1 MNVDREQAHFE
12 NRYDAGR
19 QLADK
24 LGGYKGQ
31 SEVVLAIPNG
41 GVPIGLEV
49 ALALEADLDLVISRK
64 IPLPLNPEAGFGAVA
79 DDGTVILNEE
89 VVEKVGL
96 SPHQI
101 NYQINR
107 VRAEIRRR
115 SLLYRK
121 DRPPS
126 AVNGKTVIIT
136 DDGLASG
143 FTMMV
148 AVESVRR
155 RRPKEIVVAVP
166 AASVAALAQLEKV
179 ADKVVTMVKGTMP
192 KFYIADFYR
201 NWYDISDGEVTQ
213 CLKEWQMRHFR
224 SNTKPP
230 HNK

>member
-1 MNVDREQAHFE
+1 MRFGREQARFE

-24 LGGYKGQ
+24 LGEYKSQ
-31 SEVVLAIPNG
+31 SEVVFAIPNG

-89 VVEKVGL
+89 VVKKVGL

-101 NYQINR
+101 NYQINQ
-107 VRAEIRRR
+107 VRAEIRKR

-121 DRPPS
+121 DRPLATVS
-126 AVNGKTVIIT
+126 DKKVIIT

-143 FTMMV
+143 FTMMT
-148 AVESVRR
+148 AVKSVRR
-155 RRPKEIVVAVP
+155 RRPKEIVVTVP
-166 AASVAALAQLEKV
+166 VASAAALAQLEKV
-179 ADKVVTMVKGTMP
+179 ADKVVTLAKGTMP

-201 NWYDISDGEVTQ
+201 NWHDLSDDEVTQ
-213 CLKEWQMRHFR
+213 CLKEWRTRHFR
-224 SNTKPP
+224 SNTKP
-230 HNK
+230 HEN

>member
-1 MNVDREQAHFE
+1 MHFARERALFD

-19 QLADK
+19 QLAAQ
-24 LGGYKGQ
+24 LGEYEGR
-31 SEVVLAIPNG
+31 SVVVLAIPNG

-89 VVEKVGL
+89 LVERFDL

-101 NYQINR
+101 NYQINQVR
-107 VRAEIRRR
+107 VDIRQRT
-115 SLLYRK
+115 LLYRK
-121 DRPPS
+121 DRPLTVVS
-126 AVNGKTVIIT
+126 DKTVMIT

-143 FTMMV
+143 FTMMA

-166 AASVAALAQLEKV
+166 AASAAALERVEGA
-179 ADKVVTMVKGTMP
+179 ADKVVTLARGTMP
-192 KFYIADFYR
+192 RFAVADFYR
-201 NWYDISDGEVTQ
+201 YWHDLSDDEVIQ
-213 CLKEWQMRHFR
+213 CLKEWRMRRFR
-224 SNTKPP
+224 SNVEPSP
-230 HNK
+230 E

>member
-1 MNVDREQAHFE
+1 MHFDREQARFE

-19 QLADK
+19 QLADE

-31 SEVVLAIPNG
+31 SVVVLAIPNG
-41 GVPIGLEV
+41 GVPVALEV
-49 ALALEADLDLVISRK
+49 ALVLEADLDLVISRK

-89 VVEKVGL
+89 VVKKVGL

-101 NYQINR
+101 NYQINQVR
-107 VRAEIRRR
+107 VDIRQR

-121 DRPPS
+121 DRPLTIIS
-126 AVNGKTVIIT
+126 GLTVIII

-143 FTMMV
+143 FTMM
-148 AVESVRR
+148 AAIESVRR

-166 AASVAALAQLEKV
+166 VASATALEQLEKV
-179 ADKVVTMVKGTMP
+179 PDKVVTLAKGTMP
-192 KFYIADFYR
+192 KFYVADFYR
-201 NWYDISDGEVTQ
+201 YWHDLSDDEVTQ

-224 SNTKPP
+224 SNITP
-230 HNK
+230 HNN